1 MAIGSL
7 GEIVFEV
14 TDKRVFT
21 FADLKRDTKMRYA
34 AHEVIGQKPVAEFI
48 GPDLEQITFK
58 IYLSAAL
65 GINPEREMK
74 KIRDKRDAG
83 EALSLILGEKV
94 IGDNKWVIESIGE
107 SYLAVDQM
115 GNIWVHSA
123 EITLKE
129 YVEQVGDRKAPA
141 ATGVATTSTG
151 DDTSG
156 VQIAGDGDGG
166 ENPTL
171 EED

>member
-21 FADLKRDTKMRYA
+21 FDDLKRDSKMRYT
-34 AHEVIGQKPVAEFI
+34 AHEVIGRKPVTEFI
-48 GPDLEQITFK
+48 GPDLEQISFK
-58 IYLSAAL
+58 IYLSAAI

-74 KIRDKRDAG
+74 RIRDKRDAG
-83 EALSLILGEKV
+83 EALTLILGDKV

-107 SYLAVDQM
+107 SYLVVDQQ
-115 GNIWVHSA
+115 GRIWTLSA

-129 YVEQVGDRKAPA
+129 YVEQIGDKKAPA
-141 ATGVATTSTG
+141 ATAGAVTSTG
-151 DDTSG
+151 DDASG
-156 VQIAGDGDGG
+156 TQIAGDGDGG
-166 ENPTL
+166 ENPAV
-171 EED
+171 EEV